1 MLRSMTGYARAAA
14 EGAWQEL
21 TWELRSVNHRY
32 LDLSLYLP
40 EDFRELE
47 PDIRSRLGARLARG
61 KLTAQLRFV
70 PAQGGGN
77 LQPSAEYLVALNSAL
92 ETVDQHIPA
101 LKRPDS
107 LQVLKWPGVLAEEKL
122 DRKTLKQ
129 PILDTLDEA
138 ISGMLANREAEGAR
152 LYELMVSRC
161 DDLVRQVAQVRAA
174 LPDVRTEWR
183 ERLAKRVA
191 EMASSEAV
199 QADPA
204 RLEQELV
211 IIAQRQ
217 DIDEELDR
225 LDGHITEVRD
235 SLSRDE
241 PVGRRLDFL
250 MQELNREA
258 NTLTSKSQSQ
268 AITQVAV
275 EMKVSIEQLREQVQN
290 IE

>member
-14 EGAWQEL
+14 EGPWQEL

-47 PDIRSRLGARLARG
+47 PEIRARLGARLARG

-70 PAQGGGN
+70 PTQGGGRMEPDAGQLEAIN
-77 LQPSAEYLVALNSAL
+77 QAL
-92 ETVDQHIPA
+92 EAVKKTIADVT
-101 LKRPDS
+101 RPDA
-107 LQVLKWPGVLAEEKL
+107 LQVLRWPGVLAEEKL
-122 DRKTLKQ
+122 DRKALKEPVLQ
-129 PILDTLDEA
+129 SLDEA
-138 ISGMLANREAEGAR
+138 IDGMLAAREAEGSRLNELLVTRCDALLGWVKQVRENLPQVRDEWRAR
-152 LYELMVSRC
+152 LE
-161 DDLVRQVAQVRAA
+161 
-174 LPDVRTEWR
+174 
-183 ERLAKRVA
+183 KRVA
-191 EMASSEAV
+191 ELAASDAV

-211 IIAQRQ
+211 MIAQRQ

-225 LDGHITEVRD
+225 LDGHIVEVRD
-235 SLSRDE
+235 TLSRKE

-268 AITQVAV
+268 AITQIAV
-275 EMKVSIEQLREQVQN
+275 EMKVTIEQMREQVQN
-290 IE
+290 VE